1 MPKMNFLKQFSRDN
15 SGITGL
21 ETAIILIAF
30 VVVAAVF
37 AFTVMTTGL
46 FSTEKAKTTAQAA
59 LTEASSSFI
68 LKGAITAKCE
78 LNLAG
83 DACDNDAA
91 VAGGTATPYIN
102 QIAFQI
108 ALASGADQQTMI
120 PGEMAFIYSDSNN
133 NFTTPGGADADLR
146 DGIIMEVA
154 ITEIVSG
161 TTVGVLEAGDTAQV
175 VVTLSANTASGVAP
189 APANDT
195 IHLGANTKFRIE
207 MIAPKGGTLIIERT
221 TPKVLTANM
230 NLE

>member
-1 MPKMNFLKQFSRDN
+1 MYKIQSLKRLKRFSQNN
-15 SGITGL
+15 SGVTGL

-68 LKGAITAKCE
+68 IKGAVTARA
-78 LNLAG
+78 NIG
-83 DACDNDAA
+83 DGAMSSISFN
-91 VAGGTATPYIN
+91 
-102 QIAFQI
+102 I

-133 NFTTPGGADADLR
+133 NFTTPGGLDAALR
-146 DGIIMEVA
+146 NGIIREVT
-154 ITEIVSG
+154 ITEIVAG
-161 TTVGVLEAGDTAQV
+161 ATAGVLEAGDTAQV
-175 VVTLSANTASGVAP
+175 VVTLSANTASGVDP
-189 APANDT
+189 APLNDT

-221 TPKVLTANM
+221 TPKVLTPNM